1 MDNKDT
7 KFDEKCMYAVR
18 CPSCKL
24 AMNVIGT
31 TLNEEK
37 YIRCMH
43 CKAIGRTANWIKG
56 AFRWANK
63 KTH

>member
-1 MDNKDT
+1 MISKDVM
-7 KFDEKCMYAVR
+7 KADEKRMYAIK

-24 AMNVIGT
+24 VMNVIGT

-56 AFRWANK
+56 APRWMQK
-63 KTH
+63 KY

>member
-1 MDNKDT
+1 MQKDEE
-7 KFDEKCMYAVR
+7 KADEKRMYAVR

-24 AMNVIGT
+24 IMNVIGT

-43 CKAIGRTANWIKG
+43 CKAIGKTINWIKG
-56 AFRWANK
+56 APRVIRNNS
-63 KTH
+63 

>member
-1 MDNKDT
+1 MMSKVV
-7 KFDEKCMYAVR
+7 KADEKRMYAIR

-24 AMNVIGT
+24 IMNVIGT
-31 TLNEEK
+31 TLNEQE

-56 AFRWANK
+56 APRWMREK
-63 KTH
+63 S